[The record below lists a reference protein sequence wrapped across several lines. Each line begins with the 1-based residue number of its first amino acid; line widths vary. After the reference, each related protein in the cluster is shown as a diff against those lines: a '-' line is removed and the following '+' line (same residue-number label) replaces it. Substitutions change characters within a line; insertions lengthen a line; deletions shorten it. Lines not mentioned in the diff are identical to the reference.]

1 MKGTRKNS
9 TNEQKA
15 AIDMKIKKSN
25 QQEETVGKQV
35 SRITKSLFPSL
46 STDEAKSSD
55 SKQQTKPVPP
65 DFWSSKDK
73 EIADT
78 KVWGDG
84 RELQKPVPAGAKYGR
99 FFDVKRKEI
108 EPTLFS
114 SLEQNSEKYEI
125 IIGNKKDG
133 VKPLDVKRVGFAL
146 REALYNQSYQTGHA
160 KDNTGILADG
170 KFKDGTNAQENAL
183 TIDGKQYNSGEV
195 MVKLSDLAYSAYGS
209 TDRYSRRKAEKTLL
223 SLNDPHGLIIKDAA
237 GNYIG
242 CSLLHLEGVYYDAKT
257 RAKLYFIKLHP
268 IWTKDVATN
277 FALHKQ
283 KVLTCLGRL
292 TEAKFELL
300 NLLGQQDRRKP
311 CIRYIGTL
319 LQEIGLYGIYK
330 EQKTRTQK
338 QLRDAINS
346 MVNCGLLLSY
356 KEEKANGT
364 IRFVFHLN
372 PDYGKQEQPTD
383 TKRE

>member
-1 MKGTRKNS
+1 MKRY
-9 TNEQKA
+9 E
-15 AIDMKIKKSN
+15 KSKTTSYKPP
-25 QQEETVGKQV
+25 QQV
-35 SRITKSLFPSL
+35 
-46 STDEAKSSD
+46 
-55 SKQQTKPVPP
+55 
-65 DFWSSKDK
+65 DK
-73 EIADT
+73 ENA

-84 RELQKPVPAGAKYGR
+84 RELQKPLPAGAKYGR

-114 SLEQNSEKYEI
+114 SLEQKSEKYEI

-160 KDNTGILADG
+160 KDNTGIVADG
-170 KFKDGTNAQENAL
+170 KFTDGTDAQVV

-195 MVKLSDLAYSAYGS
+195 RVKLSDLAYSAYGS

-223 SLNDPHGLIIKDAA
+223 SLNDPHGFIIKDAA
-237 GNYIG
+237 GNSIG
-242 CSLLHLEGVYYDAKT
+242 RSLLHLEGFDYDAKT
-257 RAKLYFIKLHP
+257 GAKVYDIKLHP

-283 KVLTCLGRL
+283 KVLTRLGRL

-319 LQEIGLYGIYK
+319 LKEIGLYEIYK

-338 QLRDAINS
+338 QLRDAIEA

-364 IRFVFHLN
+364 IRFVFYLN

>member
-35 SRITKSLFPSL
+35 SKITKSLFPSL

-108 EPTLFS
+108 EPTLFPD
-114 SLEQNSEKYEI
+114 LDKKEKYEI
-125 IIGNKKDG
+125 IIGSKKDG

-160 KDNTGILADG
+160 KDNTGIVADG
-170 KFKDGTNAQENAL
+170 KFTDGTNAQVV

-195 MVKLSDLAYSAYGS
+195 RVKLSDLAYSAYGR
-209 TDRYSRRKAEKTLL
+209 TDGYSRIKTEKTLQA
-223 SLNDPHGLIIKDAA
+223 LNDPHSLIIKDSA
-237 GNYIG
+237 GNCIG
-242 CSLLHLEGVYYDAKT
+242 RSLLHLEGFYYDAKT
-257 RAKLYFIKLHP
+257 GAKVYDIKLHP
-268 IWTKDVATN
+268 IWTKDVDTN

-283 KVLTCLGRL
+283 KVLTLIGRL

-319 LQEIGLYGIYK
+319 LREIGLYEIYK
-330 EQKTRTQK
+330 EQKKRTQK

>member
-35 SRITKSLFPSL
+35 SKITKSLFPSL

-108 EPTLFS
+108 EPTLFPD
-114 SLEQNSEKYEI
+114 LDKKEKYEI
-125 IIGNKKDG
+125 IIGSKKDG

-160 KDNTGILADG
+160 KDNTGIVADG
-170 KFKDGTNAQENAL
+170 KFTDGTNAQVV

-195 MVKLSDLAYSAYGS
+195 RVKLSDLAYSAYGR
-209 TDRYSRRKAEKTLL
+209 TDGYSRIKTEKTLQA
-223 SLNDPHGLIIKDAA
+223 LNAPHSLIIKDSA
-237 GNYIG
+237 GNCIG
-242 CSLLHLEGVYYDAKT
+242 RSLLHLEGFYYDAKT
-257 RAKLYFIKLHP
+257 GAKVYDIKLHP
-268 IWTKDVATN
+268 IWTKDVDTN

-283 KVLTCLGRL
+283 KVLTLIGRL

-319 LQEIGLYGIYK
+319 LREIGLYEIYK
-330 EQKTRTQK
+330 EQKKRTQK

>member
-1 MKGTRKNS
+1 M
-9 TNEQKA
+9 
-15 AIDMKIKKSN
+15 
-25 QQEETVGKQV
+25 
-35 SRITKSLFPSL
+35 
-46 STDEAKSSD
+46 
-55 SKQQTKPVPP
+55 
-65 DFWSSKDK
+65 
-73 EIADT
+73 
-78 KVWGDG
+78 
-84 RELQKPVPAGAKYGR
+84 
-99 FFDVKRKEI
+99 
-108 EPTLFS
+108 
-114 SLEQNSEKYEI
+114 
-125 IIGNKKDG
+125 
-133 VKPLDVKRVGFAL
+133 DVKRVGFAL
-146 REALYNQSYQTGHA
+146 REVLYNQSYQTGHA
-160 KDNTGILADG
+160 KDNTGIVADG
-170 KFKDGTNAQENAL
+170 KFADGTDAQAV
-183 TIDGKQYNSGEV
+183 TIDGKPYNSGEV
-195 MVKLSDLAYSAYGS
+195 RVKLSDLAYSAYGR
-209 TDRYSRRKAEKTLL
+209 TDGYSRIKTEKTLQA
-223 SLNDPHGLIIKDAA
+223 LNDPHGFIIKDAA
-237 GNYIG
+237 GNSIG
-242 CSLLHLEGVYYDAKT
+242 RSLLHLEGFDYDAKT
-257 RAKLYFIKLHP
+257 GAKVYDIKLHP

-283 KVLTCLGRL
+283 KVLTLIGRL

-319 LQEIGLYGIYK
+319 LQEIGLYEIYK